1 MDFPYEKIK
10 YRTIDGIE
18 GLVLVIAQDAN
29 TNEVLMTAFTNRE
42 GIEKSLET
50 GKVHYYSTSRKKLW
64 LKGETSGHFQKIKE
78 MYIDCDADAILY
90 KIDQTGAAC
99 HEGYRSCFFR
109 RYRNKELETCGKKI

>member
-109 RYRNKELETCGKKI
+109 RYRNNELETCGKKI